1 MREIIENMK
10 REIARLEELAA
21 EVAPAVPEQS
31 DKVQLCTLGAGNIFC
46 IGEHEFI
53 VLEQNNEE
61 TWVISKGFMAED
73 VQFDD
78 STKNYGE
85 SSLRDY
91 MDKTILPML
100 EKEVGA
106 ENIVEHELVPV
117 SVDMQYEYDSIRCKV
132 RPITFDEARKY
143 NDLLVNKDLPGW
155 YWTCTPWS
163 TEERG
168 WKYSVA
174 VVSPSGVIYDG
185 HYRGSDGVR
194 PFCILKSNIFV
205 SR

>member
-1 MREIIENMK
+1 MKEIIENLK
-10 REIARLEELAA
+10 REVARLEEL
-21 EVAPAVPEQS
+21 VAKETPVPEQS
-31 DKVQLCTLGAGNIFC
+31 GKVQLNTLSIGNTFH
-46 IGEHEFI
+46 IGEYEFI
-53 VLEQNNEE
+53 VLEHGTEG
-61 TWVISKGFMAED
+61 TCVISKDSIGERR
-73 VQFDD
+73 VFDD
-78 STKNYGE
+78 ETRDYGE
-85 SSLRDY
+85 SSLCDF
-91 MDKTILPML
+91 MDETVLPML

-106 ENIVEHELVPV
+106 ENIVEYEVELT
-117 SVDMQYEYDSIRCKV
+117 SVDMQQEFDSIRCKV

-174 VVSPSGVIYDG
+174 VVSPSGDFSYGCCCSSI
-185 HYRGSDGVR
+185 GVR

>member
-1 MREIIENMK
+1 MKEIIENMK

-21 EVAPAVPEQS
+21 KETPVPEQS
-31 DKVQLCTLGAGNIFC
+31 DKVQLNTLSIGNTFH

-53 VLEQNNEE
+53 VLEHGMDG
-61 TWVISKGFMAED
+61 TCIISKDYIGERR
-73 VQFDD
+73 VFDD
-78 STKNYGE
+78 GTRDYGE
-85 SSLRDY
+85 SSLREF
-91 MDKTILPML
+91 MNETILPML

-106 ENIVEHELVPV
+106 ENIVEHEVELI
-117 SVDMQYEYDSIRCKV
+117 SVDMQQEFDSVHCKV

-143 NDLLVNKDLPGW
+143 NALLVNPELSGW

-163 TEERG
+163 TKERG
-168 WKYSVA
+168 WEYSMA
-174 VVSPSGVIYDG
+174 VVSPSGNF
-185 HYRGSDGVR
+185 GSGGCSYCDGVR